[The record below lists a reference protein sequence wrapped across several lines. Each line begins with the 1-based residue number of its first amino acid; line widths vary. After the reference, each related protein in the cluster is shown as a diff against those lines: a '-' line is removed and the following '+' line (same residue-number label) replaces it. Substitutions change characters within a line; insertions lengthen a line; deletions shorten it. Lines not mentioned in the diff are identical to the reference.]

1 MTMKP
6 GLLTLVQWLS
16 PSFPTGG
23 FAYSH
28 GLEAAI
34 AKGQV
39 SGADGVRRWLADVL
53 ALGAGR
59 QDAILLTLSLDPLAD
74 HDALDALARALQIS
88 SERLSETLDQG
99 TAFARTVSGL
109 TGRALPPRCL
119 PVAVG
124 EAAVPLGLPVEEV
137 VALYLHA
144 FASNLTSVAMR
155 FMPLGQAVG
164 QGVLAALHPQIAAL
178 AAEVPRLRIEDLGS
192 SALGA
197 DLAAMQHETMD
208 VRIFRT

>member
-1 MTMKP
+1 MKP

-34 AKGQV
+34 A
-39 SGADGVRRWLADVL
+39 SGRVVGAEGVRAWLVDVL
-53 ALGAGR
+53 VLGAGR
-59 QDAILLTLSLDPLAD
+59 QDAILLAQSLLPFAD
-74 HDALDALARALQIS
+74 HDDLGALGRALQVS
-88 SERLSETLDQG
+88 AERLAETLDQG
-99 TAFARTVSGL
+99 TAFARTVAGL
-109 TGRALPPRCL
+109 TGRDLPARCL

-124 EAAVPLGLPVEEV
+124 EAAAPLGLEAEEV
-137 VALYLHA
+137 VALYLHG

-155 FMPLGQAVG
+155 FMPLGQAEG
-164 QGVLAALHPQIAAL
+164 QGVLQALHGPIAAL
-178 AAEVPRLRIEDLGS
+178 AAEAPHLRPEDLGA

-197 DLAAMQHETMD
+197 DMAAMEHETMD